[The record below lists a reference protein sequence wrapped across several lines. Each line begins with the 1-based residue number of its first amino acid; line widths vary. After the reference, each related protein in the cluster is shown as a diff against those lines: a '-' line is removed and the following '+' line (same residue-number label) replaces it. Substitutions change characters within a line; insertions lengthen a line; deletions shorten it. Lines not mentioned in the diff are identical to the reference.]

1 VPFGTTRAAC
11 GRSATRLP
19 RELRDNMLGMLGK
32 RTEVGSV
39 SRSGFIA
46 GKMQR
51 AAQLPKRPQST
62 KPTLVSESKC
72 PSAYRQG
79 C

>member
-1 VPFGTTRAAC
+1 VLFGTTRRPAAVPHAP
-11 GRSATRLP
+11 ATRVT
-19 RELRDNMLGMLGK
+19 DNMLGMLGK

-62 KPTLVSESKC
+62 KPTLVSESEC